1 MKRTTKQRE
10 AILKYLAGNRSH
22 PTADDIYEG
31 VKKEV
36 PQISI
41 GTVYRNLRVL
51 KEDGLVAEISIQ
63 GALGR
68 YEEIRKNHYHFRCEK
83 CGKVLDIDET
93 FDETFGERIAARTG
107 LKINSHQ
114 LEFYGLCK
122 DCQ

>member
-41 GTVYRNLRVL
+41 GTVYRNLRGI
-51 KEDGLVAEISIQ
+51 ERDGLVAEISIE
-63 GALGR
+63 GR
-68 YEEIRKNHYHFRCEK
+68 WEGMRKSGKITITSAGEK

-93 FDETFGERIAARTG
+93 FDETFGERIAPRTG
-107 LKINSHQ
+107 LKIISPARV
-114 LEFYGLCK
+114 LRSL
-122 DCQ
+122 